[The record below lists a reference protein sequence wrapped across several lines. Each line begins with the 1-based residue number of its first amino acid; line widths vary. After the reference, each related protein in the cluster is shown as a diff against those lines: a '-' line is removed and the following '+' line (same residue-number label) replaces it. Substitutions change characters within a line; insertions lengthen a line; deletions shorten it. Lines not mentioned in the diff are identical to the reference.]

1 MAPAQDVSIIQES
14 RMGAETPFLCP
25 PPDDLHQL
33 IYTSFIQ
40 YTILH
45 NTILQVF
52 WPFNI
57 YTSST
62 YASICP
68 WT

>member
-1 MAPAQDVSIIQES
+1 MAPAQDVSFIQES

-40 YTILH
+40 YTIIPLYIFFGPLTSLLH
-45 NTILQVF
+45 PHILLF
-52 WPFNI
+52 
-57 YTSST
+57 
-62 YASICP
+62 CP